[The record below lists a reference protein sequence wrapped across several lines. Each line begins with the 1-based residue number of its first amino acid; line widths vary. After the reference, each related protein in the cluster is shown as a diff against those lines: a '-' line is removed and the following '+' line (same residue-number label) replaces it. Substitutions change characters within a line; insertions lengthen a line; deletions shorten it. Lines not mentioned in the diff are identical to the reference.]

1 MITYKTLHVQVPSTT
16 WTSFAAAS
24 LFILFQP
31 LWLPCHFFNTLN
43 MLLPRGLSLSY
54 LNLEHSFL
62 QTFTTL
68 LLLSFCSLFIYHLP
82 IEGVPN
88 HPT

>member
-1 MITYKTLHVQVPSTT
+1 MQAPSTT
-16 WTSFAAAS
+16 WASSAAAS
-24 LFILFQP
+24 LFILVQP
-31 LWLPCHFFNTLN
+31 LWPPCHFFNTLS
-43 MLLPRGLSLSY
+43 MLLPQGLSLSY

-68 LLLSFCSLFIYHLP
+68 LLLSFWSLLIYHLP
-82 IEGVPN
+82 IEGGPN

>member
-62 QTFTTL
+62 QTN
-68 LLLSFCSLFIYHLP
+68 SD
-82 IEGVPN
+82 
-88 HPT
+88 